1 MSMIVK
7 ITSGEDKADNNV
19 SKGFELIPVAAGMR
33 TAFERD
39 EQSHAWFKLFN
50 TDAEGIEQ
58 QLLTRQVLGNVY
70 VMEAGKTIASFS
82 SADISDIRTSAEGTV
97 FLSSPANGISNQPY
111 TEPDISELNILG
123 YNDRLH
129 DYTQLPFITS
139 EEVNDA
145 RVFKFH
151 ANLGPEVWYVNA
163 DKEWQ
168 LHEQA
173 TLQHRQSGAVPGERA
188 DVEELAAE
196 IINIVFG
203 TITNPGA
210 DDKTMFAK
218 ALAAAVITA
227 HEQNAGDYMGLELL
241 SDIRVPFGRL
251 KALEEYLR
259 VCKYPVTTQFR
270 TEGTHILGYRVR
282 AYEPINDI
290 LPGTELLLQR
300 LKGEQK
306 GLIKNLVD
314 KIVKYYRAD
323 CTVVPVE
330 PNLVFES
337 FEERALIEEFRRLLK
352 IQLDFITHHDGL
364 CHTAV
369 ISYPRILRMGE

>member
-39 EQSHAWFKLFN
+39 EQSRAWFKLFN

-111 TEPDISELNILG
+111 TEPAISELNVLG

-129 DYTQLPFITS
+129 DYTELPFITS

-151 ANLGPEVWYVNA
+151 ANSEPEVWYVNA

-173 TLQHRQSGAVPGERA
+173 TLNHRQSGAATSERV
-188 DVEELAAE
+188 DVEEFAKELTLVVFDSTDVSASNDNMMFIKSLAAT
-196 IINIVFG
+196 V
-203 TITNPGA
+203 
-210 DDKTMFAK
+210 M
-218 ALAAAVITA
+218 TA
-227 HEQNAGDYMGLELL
+227 HEKNVTDYMGLELL
-241 SDIRVPFGRL
+241 SIIRVPFSRI
-251 KALEEYLR
+251 KYLEEYLR
-259 VCKYPVTTQFR
+259 VCKYPVLCKFT
-270 TEGTHILGYRVR
+270 TEGTRIVSYHVRV
-282 AYEPINDI
+282 YEPINNI
-290 LPGTELLLQR
+290 LSGTELLLQR

-306 GLIKNLVD
+306 GLVKNLVD

-330 PNLVFES
+330 PNLVFDALED
-337 FEERALIEEFRRLLK
+337 RALIEEFRRLLK
-352 IQLDFITHHDGL
+352 IQLDFIMNDDGH

-369 ISYPRILRMGE
+369 ISYPSIIRMDK